1 MVTNTNMMNAKLT
14 ENSRFDI
21 LKEPTHNNRSSN
33 RSSNRPNTNNRT
45 FSNNLE
51 LFPELASRGVKTDE
65 TNMNFANAAQPIIT
79 KKKEEVKKGWVKI
92 TRTNKK
98 IKYTYNTSDKS
109 EETPKELQIENETN
123 GFDHKQQNKLQEIVM
138 RWEGYRNHQNEMYEE
153 ASPYW
158 HEKSMLDP
166 LSDSNFS
173 SSDESESE
181 QSITEDDDHDDAYN
195 EF

>member
-79 KKKEEVKKGWVKI
+79 KKKEEEKKGWVKI

-98 IKYTYNTSDKS
+98 LK
-109 EETPKELQIENETN
+109 
-123 GFDHKQQNKLQEIVM
+123 
-138 RWEGYRNHQNEMYEE
+138 
-153 ASPYW
+153 
-158 HEKSMLDP
+158 
-166 LSDSNFS
+166 
-173 SSDESESE
+173 
-181 QSITEDDDHDDAYN
+181 
-195 EF
+195 